1 VEGFEFVHRE
11 TVRFRDVDAKG
22 HVNNAVFLTYME
34 SARTA
39 FLVDRGLAK
48 GLDDLRIIVARVE
61 ADFRSPA
68 SWGETVEIGVRPGT
82 LGTKS
87 FELEY
92 ELRAADR
99 LVAEGRSVQVA
110 YDYETEETITLPQE
124 WRKLLSP

>member
-1 VEGFEFVHRE
+1 VTATPFVYRE
-11 TVRFRDVDAKG
+11 TVRFRDLDALG

-39 FLVDRGLAK
+39 FLVASGLAT
-48 GLDDLRIIVARVE
+48 GLEDLRVIVARVE

-68 SWGETVEIGVRPGT
+68 GWGETIEVAVRPGKI
-82 LGTKS
+82 GTKS

-92 ELRAADR
+92 ELRANDRVVAD
-99 LVAEGRSVQVA
+99 GRSVQVA
-110 YDYETEETITLPQE
+110 YDYETEETITVPQE